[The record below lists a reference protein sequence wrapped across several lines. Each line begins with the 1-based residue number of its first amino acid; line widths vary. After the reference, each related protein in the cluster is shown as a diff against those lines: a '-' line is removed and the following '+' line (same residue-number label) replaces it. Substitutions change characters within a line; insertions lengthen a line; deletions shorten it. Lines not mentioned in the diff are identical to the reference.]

1 MVEYVNIIM
10 RNEDAQGKEHK
21 FKTWKD
27 ALEAAIYTA
36 ENRNMSWQEAKKHC
50 IEIWSHDTETD
61 EMELHEVIPFIRTWK
76 AEINLNTDT
85 WQDFQAYPEINKIKS
100 RTAIDAARDVL
111 AWLDMEDI
119 TDELQFK
126 VYPVDGEG
134 DRIEYVKPVI
144 FNKGELEW

>member
-1 MVEYVNIIM
+1 M
-10 RNEDAQGKEHK
+10 
-21 FKTWKD
+21 
-27 ALEAAIYTA
+27 
-36 ENRNMSWQEAKKHC
+36 
-50 IEIWSHDTETD
+50 
-61 EMELHEVIPFIRTWK
+61 
-76 AEINLNTDT
+76 NTDT

-119 TDELQFK
+119 TDEIQFK